1 MTSEPVVFTR
11 HGMLRGARAALPM
24 VFGTIPFSLVTGIA
38 AQAAGLSALEQLL
51 MSASVFGGAAQLLA
65 LGSWTT
71 PASVVTATLA
81 AFTVNL
87 RLVLM
92 GPVLGPW
99 LDKLR
104 GWPVWGSLFLL
115 VDQNW
120 GLALRELNAGGRD
133 AGFMFGS
140 GLAMWL
146 QWVLF
151 SAIGHAAGATLQLPS
166 GHPLFFCS
174 LAVFVCM
181 LAGQWRNLRDL
192 LPWAVAAAV
201 AITTAQLWPGSVYY
215 IVAGALAGS
224 LTGAIRDTWRA

>member
-1 MTSEPVVFTR
+1 
-11 HGMLRGARAALPM
+11 
-24 VFGTIPFSLVTGIA
+24 
-38 AQAAGLSALEQLL
+38 

-120 GLALRELNAGGRD
+120 GLALRDLNAGGRD

-224 LTGAIRDTWRA
+224 LTGAIRDTWRAGPCRSIPPSSRSTPGPAAPSSAWHSPPMPAAPADIGSSAKSSPARSCAPS